1 MGRLWNAG
9 LSPNNDPVAFA
20 PSVCGIKDHTL
31 SRWTFRQSIVE
42 EAFASSSRRLILRK
56 AEHSRRRSE
65 TCRAIEQRKWRNDRA
80 LFEYRNRFSEQIDLI
95 KIEELPTLGSDA
107 T

>member
-20 PSVCGIKDHTL
+20 PSVCRIKNHTL
-31 SRWTFRQSIVE
+31 SRWTFSQSIVE
-42 EAFASSSRRLILRK
+42 AAFASSSRRLILRK

-95 KIEELPTLGSDA
+95 KTEELPTLGSDA